1 MLIFP
6 ELSIV
11 LFLLMLGMT
20 EFDIKFESV
29 EWDEIEK
36 RIVGQKRKKQSS
48 FFLKLLNLKLKRNGV
63 RCVLIRKYI

>member
-1 MLIFP
+1 MLTFP

-36 RIVGQKRKKQSS
+36 RMFRQKRKKQSS

-63 RCVLIRKYI
+63 RCALIRKYI

>member
-1 MLIFP
+1 MLTFP

-11 LFLLMLGMT
+11 LILSMLGMT

-29 EWDEIEK
+29 EWDKIEK
-36 RIVGQKRKKQSS
+36 RIVGHKRKKQSS

>member
-1 MLIFP
+1 MLTFP

-36 RIVGQKRKKQSS
+36 RIVGQKRKQSS

>member
-1 MLIFP
+1 MLTFP

-11 LFLLMLGMT
+11 LILSMLGMT

-36 RIVGQKRKKQSS
+36 RIVGQKRKQSS

>member
-1 MLIFP
+1 MLTFP

-11 LFLLMLGMT
+11 LILSMLGMT

>member
-1 MLIFP
+1 
-6 ELSIV
+6 
-11 LFLLMLGMT
+11 MLGMI

-48 FFLKLLNLKLKRNGV
+48 FFLKLLN
-63 RCVLIRKYI
+63 